1 MTKAKSGQ
9 SKIETNQIDINLLST
24 IKDSTRFKKNAIGS
38 EISMSPVPRLS
49 PQLDIYKKY
58 YQDNQ
63 NEDSKQELTKSNQI
77 NLI

>member
-24 IKDSTRFKKNAIGS
+24 IKDSTRLKKNVIGS

-49 PQLDIYKKY
+49 PQLDI

-77 NLI
+77 NLIQL